1 MLYSSPTFLRL
12 QEEEEEEEE
21 DHSSET
27 SIWFLHSSFFSSLA
41 KIVTIVFQK
50 KGIFCYKISVF

>member
-12 QEEEEEEEE
+12 QQEEEEEEEEE

-27 SIWFLHSSFFSSLA
+27 SIWFLHSSFFSS
-41 KIVTIVFQK
+41 
-50 KGIFCYKISVF
+50 

>member
-12 QEEEEEEEE
+12 QEEEEEEEEE

-27 SIWFLHSSFFSSLA
+27 SIWFLHSSFFSS
-41 KIVTIVFQK
+41 
-50 KGIFCYKISVF
+50 

>member
-12 QEEEEEEEE
+12 QEEEEEEEEEE

-27 SIWFLHSSFFSSLA
+27 SIWFLHSSFFSS
-41 KIVTIVFQK
+41 
-50 KGIFCYKISVF
+50 